1 MSAQT
6 ETAARAQA
14 SADLSSTAVENR
26 REALKAD
33 WNAYAASYDLLS
45 LYNPAYQDLLSEFEN
60 ILPQVGQPAVIYDVG
75 GGTGNYSRIL
85 ARSFPDSTIHLLEPD
100 DGMRAMARQKL
111 SEHDNV
117 VYIDRPFQ
125 DLGPLDAAGLPKA
138 DFVVCAH
145 ALYAMPD
152 QHARLDELRDLLK
165 PGGMMFLL
173 DLGRLMDVSDWRS
186 YLFSHLIK
194 EVGLAKALHIFWQGR
209 QIAKQNKAIFKAQQ
223 DNTYWTH
230 SETEIAAA
238 VEQAGFEILT
248 QKTVYRGYSDLLLCR
263 AAPLR
268 RN

>member
-1 MSAQT
+1 MSTQT
-6 ETAARAQA
+6 EAAARAQ
-14 SADLSSTAVENR
+14 SSTDLSSASGGT
-26 REALKAD
+26 REAPLKAD

-45 LYNPAYQDLLSEFEN
+45 LYNPAYRDLLSEFEN

-85 ARSFPDSTIHLLEPD
+85 AEAFPDSTVHLLEPD
-100 DGMRAMARQKL
+100 DGMRAMAQQKL
-111 SEHDNV
+111 SAYGNV

-125 DLGPLDAAGLPKA
+125 DLGPVEAAGLPKA
-138 DFVVCAH
+138 DFIVCAH

-152 QHARLDELRDLLK
+152 PMTRLDELRALLK
-165 PGGMMFLL
+165 PDGMMFLL
-173 DLGRLMDVSDWRS
+173 DLGRLMDVADWRS
-186 YLFSHLIK
+186 FLFSHLTK

-230 SETEIAAA
+230 SESEIAQA
-238 VEQAGFEILT
+238 VEQAGFDILT